1 MSISIL
7 QIEEGA
13 DVNFVFGSAYSCK
26 EGYTP
31 LMAAAHRGRYECC
44 KALLRSGAD
53 PNFCNHADDI
63 VLFWG
68 IDGGAFSH
76 PNASNPHFCLAIVHA
91 HMCMYTHTHIQEGER
106 PNAMCVCVYSPLTNS
121 SHDDGC
127 PPTNTQIRIQSV
139 CAGVEIIKLL
149 YEYGAD
155 LDYKTSKDWTPL
167 SYAKVRCV

>member
-1 MSISIL
+1 MVAGTMTSLCVYAIA

-13 DVNFVFGSAYSCK
+13 DVNFVFGSAYSCN

-53 PNFCNHADDI
+53 PNFCNNADDI

-76 PNASNPHFCLAIVHA
+76 PMHPIRMSTIVHSY
-91 HMCMYTHTHIQEGER
+91 MCMCAHTH
-106 PNAMCVCVYSPLTNS
+106 V
-121 SHDDGC
+121 
-127 PPTNTQIRIQSV
+127 
-139 CAGVEIIKLL
+139 
-149 YEYGAD
+149 
-155 LDYKTSKDWTPL
+155 
-167 SYAKVRCV
+167 

>member
-1 MSISIL
+1 MLMYGRGGGGLCIYGIA

-53 PNFCNHADDI
+53 PNFCNNADDV

-76 PNASNPHFCLAIVHA
+76 PRHIAIV
-91 HMCMYTHTHIQEGER
+91 
-106 PNAMCVCVYSPLTNS
+106 AMKNCV
-121 SHDDGC
+121 
-127 PPTNTQIRIQSV
+127 
-139 CAGVEIIKLL
+139 
-149 YEYGAD
+149 
-155 LDYKTSKDWTPL
+155 
-167 SYAKVRCV
+167 